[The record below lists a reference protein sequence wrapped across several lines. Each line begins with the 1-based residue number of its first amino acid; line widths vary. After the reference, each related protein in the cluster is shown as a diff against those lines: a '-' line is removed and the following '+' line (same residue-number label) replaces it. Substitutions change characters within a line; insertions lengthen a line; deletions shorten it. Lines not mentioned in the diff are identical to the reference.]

1 MNIDGCFLSYKQNEP
16 FSRYPRKFKE
26 NPQDLDYTC
35 MYCEQYG
42 IKYFNESL
50 EDEYIIIMP
59 CSICAMNNGGV
70 WGWKK
75 REDDTY
81 EKLKTC
87 GMLPGKDV

>member
-1 MNIDGCFLSYKQNEP
+1 MNIDGCF
-16 FSRYPRKFKE
+16 YPTNKMNPSADTPENKE

-50 EDEYIIIMP
+50 EDEYIVVMP

-75 REDDTY
+75 
-81 EKLKTC
+81 EKMIHMKNLKHVVWLVKT
-87 GMLPGKDV
+87 V